1 VVVSPLKEEA
11 HPSGTRKIKGLRP
24 TTGNPIKVPRI
35 TGKYLEE
42 KNTKYD
48 CIGIG
53 GKNIPAPFGNGVQ
66 RFYLSKGRKG

>member
-42 KNTKYD
+42 KNTKY
-48 CIGIG
+48 
-53 GKNIPAPFGNGVQ
+53 N
-66 RFYLSKGRKG
+66 